1 MLKKALLTTALLCTI
16 APTAHA
22 QMVDAVQIRP
32 ILTMTKNSWVAV
44 REWEGQDLIY
54 FTHLES
60 WRCGLTSVTYT
71 INDAP
76 EPKTWQLAPCDE
88 ANPMAIPDGH
98 LVYTDF
104 PLGSIQTLRID
115 ITYDDDTTDNETY
128 ARESIQIQ

>member
-1 MLKKALLTTALLCTI
+1 MLKQTLLATALFCTI

-22 QMVDAVQIRP
+22 QMVDAAQIRP

-76 EPKTWQLAPCDE
+76 EPKTWKLAPCDE
-88 ANPMAIPDGH
+88 SNPMAIPDGH

-104 PLGSIQTLRID
+104 PLGSIETLRID
-115 ITYDDDTTDNETY
+115 ITYDDDTTDTETY
-128 ARESIQIQ
+128 ARKAIQIQ